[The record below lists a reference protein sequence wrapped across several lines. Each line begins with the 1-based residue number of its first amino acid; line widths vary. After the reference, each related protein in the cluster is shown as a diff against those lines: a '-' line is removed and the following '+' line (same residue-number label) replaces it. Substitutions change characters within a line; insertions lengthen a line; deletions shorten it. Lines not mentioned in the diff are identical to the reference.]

1 MIVRVVSLFV
11 FFFVTNISF
20 EPQADL
26 GKQGFSKVGEKT
38 MPAVVSVAVLAQVND
53 EEALKNRIAT
63 MVLMPR
69 KDIFGYE
76 ILNNPRRIGTL
87 GSGFVVDS
95 RGYIVTNYHTVENAI
110 KIKITFSDETIME
123 ASLVG
128 YDPGTDLAVLKVDTS
143 KKLLALSWAD
153 SEKIK
158 IGDWA
163 LAFGNAY
170 GLGPTLTSGIVSS
183 PARDLSDPMF
193 GGIVPSHL
201 INNFIQTDA
210 SINKGNSGGPLVDVE
225 GKVIGVNFG
234 IISSSG
240 GSDGVGLAIP
250 ANIARKVTQNIIDY
264 GRVRR
269 AWIGL
274 MVQGVTNEISE
285 NLGLPK
291 ANGALIVTVTDNG
304 PAKQAGIQS
313 RDIILKINDKK
324 IKDAPDVSRIIGQ
337 LAVGE
342 KVSISLWREGK
353 NKTIHVTL
361 QEFQSHEDYRKTI
374 KTSKTELKDHVES
387 KEYEFGVTSLTWQFR
402 QRFHAENPAING
414 VLVSDTQEGG
424 WAEKNGLLVGDI
436 ILEINKTPVTSIE
449 EFEKEIKTSI
459 QHKKTTLFFIYR
471 FGQKLFITL
480 KPKPEEKK
488 ER

>member
-193 GGIVPSHL
+193 GGIV
-201 INNFIQTDA
+201 
-210 SINKGNSGGPLVDVE
+210 DVE

-274 MVQGVTNEISE
+274 MVQGVTNEIAE